1 MKSTITRLSSRNLSK
16 ERASRPPEQDQQR
29 LAPCASGKRRAGRKD
44 SCVPMVLHPIDSPN
58 SKERRDVPQTIIPA
72 WEAVER
78 KQKQTAQEWWLIAQP
93 DHAALSGDLAALV
106 DTPLIPELDDS
117 ILHARLHDPRVDA
130 NGRPLSFLQIA
141 AADFVIAWEESI
153 QKASEVSQVGG
164 FMVSEHFCRL
174 ARSRLETRRDPPPD
188 QQRLTDLLAHES
200 KRRAELQIK
209 ELRLEEQL
217 ALLTDV
223 LQFCDLLSLYLC
235 SGADDTVEFP
245 QSFGERSITIKKE
258 NGIYQLSPQL
268 FPEGASLGVTAR
280 RFPHWEVGTLAF
292 LIQ

>member
-1 MKSTITRLSSRNLSK
+1 
-16 ERASRPPEQDQQR
+16 
-29 LAPCASGKRRAGRKD
+29 
-44 SCVPMVLHPIDSPN
+44 MVLHPIDSPN

-117 ILHARLHDPRVDA
+117 ILHAISVHDSGWARFDGGERDTGRDLEARLHDPRVDT
-130 NGRPLSFLQIA
+130 NGRPLSFLEIA
-141 AADFVIAWEESI
+141 PADFVIAWEESI

-188 QQRLTDLLAHES
+188 QQRLKDLLAHET
-200 KRRAELQIK
+200 KRRAELQNK